1 MEQDKILAIIGS
13 PGSGKTTTAV
23 KLACTLAARR
33 KNVILVLCDPFTPVI
48 PVLIPAGTVH
58 DTSLGFLLTAP
69 GLTQANILN
78 ACVTASGSE
87 YISLLGYKTGE
98 SLLNYPKITRDKAV
112 ELFVS
117 LRHLADYVII
127 DCATVF
133 EADPA
138 SFVAIE
144 IADRVLK
151 MGTANLKGISWFQ
164 THSPMLADSRYHKDR
179 QLTAIGNLKTGQDW
193 EAVTGPYGG
202 VDYILP
208 YTAELEQQD
217 NEMAL
222 FEPMFSQ
229 ESNTYQAQINHIL
242 LDVFAFQVA
251 SLRQTGKKSTDEKN
265 TVPDRPGTALLT
277 GREGHKDKS
286 VKSGEIRKSS
296 FRMPFTRN
304 RGEF

>member
-1 MEQDKILAIIGS
+1 MEQDKMLAIMGS

-23 KLACTLAARR
+23 KLARTLAARK

-48 PVLIPAGTVH
+48 PALLPVGTAQ
-58 DTSLGFLLTAP
+58 DTSLGSLLTAP
-69 GLTQANILN
+69 GLTQGNILN
-78 ACVTASGSE
+78 ACVPAPGSG
-87 YISLLGYKTGE
+87 YISLLGYRTGE
-98 SLLNYPKITRDKAV
+98 SLMNYPRVTRDKAL

-117 LRHLADYVII
+117 LRYLADYVIM
-127 DCATVF
+127 DCATVL

-144 IADRVLK
+144 AADRVLK

-164 THSPMLADSRYHKDR
+164 THSPMLEDSRYRRDR
-179 QLTAIGNLKTGQDW
+179 QAMAIGNLKVGQDW
-193 EAVTGPYGG
+193 ESVSGQYGG
-202 VDYILP
+202 VDYMLP

-229 ESNTYQAQINHIL
+229 EGSVYQAEVNRIL
-242 LDVFAFQVA
+242 LDVFGFQVVPA
-251 SLRQTGKKSTDEKN
+251 RQAGKKMADAKRAVSNRQE
-265 TVPDRPGTALLT
+265 TASMPV
-277 GREGHKDKS
+277 RERYRG
-286 VKSGEIRKSS
+286 KSGKGDFKVS
-296 FRMPFTRN
+296 FARN

>member
-1 MEQDKILAIIGS
+1 MEQEKMLTIMGS

-23 KLACTLAARR
+23 KLARTLAARR

-48 PVLIPAGTVH
+48 PTLLPDGAVH
-58 DTSLGFLLTAP
+58 DTSLGALLTAP
-69 GLTQANILN
+69 GLTQASILS
-78 ACVTASGSE
+78 ACVPVPCSE

-98 SLLNYPKITRDKAV
+98 SLMNYPKVTRDKAL

-117 LRHLADYVII
+117 LRYLADYVIM

-144 IADRVLK
+144 AADRVLK

-164 THSPMLADSRYHKDR
+164 THSPMLADSRYRGDR
-179 QLTAIGNLKTGQDW
+179 HLMAIGNLKVGQDW
-193 EAVTGPYGG
+193 EVVSGQYGG
-202 VDYILP
+202 VDYMLP

-229 ESNTYQAQINHIL
+229 EGSAYQSEVNRIL
-242 LDVFAFQVA
+242 LDVFDFQVA
-251 SLRQTGKKSTDEKN
+251 QVRQTGRRMAEVKRA
-265 TVPDRPGTALLT
+265 VP
-277 GREGHKDKS
+277 GRQEAAPMLK
-286 VKSGEIRKSS
+286 
-296 FRMPFTRN
+296 N
-304 RGEF
+304 RGKGSFKVPFARNQGEF

>member
-1 MEQDKILAIIGS
+1 MEQDKMLTIMGS

-23 KLACTLAARR
+23 KLARTLAARR
-33 KNVILVLCDPFTPVI
+33 KDVILVLCDPSTTVI
-48 PVLIPAGTVH
+48 PALLPAGTAH

-69 GLTQANILN
+69 GLTQAGILN
-78 ACVTASGSE
+78 ACVPAPGSE

-98 SLLNYPKITRDKAV
+98 SLMNYPKVTRDKAL

-117 LRHLADYVII
+117 LRYLADYIII

-144 IADRVLK
+144 TADRVLK

-164 THSPMLADSRYHKDR
+164 THTPMLADSRYRRDR
-179 QLTAIGNLKTGQDW
+179 QVAAIGNLKVGQDW
-193 EAVTGPYGG
+193 ESVSGQYGG
-202 VDYILP
+202 VDFMLP

-229 ESNTYQAQINHIL
+229 EGSVYQAEINRIL
-242 LDVFAFQVA
+242 LDVFDFQVA
-251 SLRQTGKKSTDEKN
+251 SARQTRKVMSDVKRA
-265 TVPDRPGTALLT
+265 VPDRQETAPMPT
-277 GREGHKDKS
+277 RRRRGKRGKA
-286 VKSGEIRKSS
+286 G
-296 FRMPFTRN
+296 FRAPFARN

>member
-1 MEQDKILAIIGS
+1 MEQDKMLTIMGS

-23 KLACTLAARR
+23 KLARTLAARR
-33 KNVILVLCDPFTPVI
+33 KNVILVLCDPFTPVM
-48 PVLIPAGTVH
+48 PALLPAGTAH
-58 DTSLGFLLTAP
+58 DISLGALLTEP
-69 GLTQANILN
+69 GLTQGGILS
-78 ACVTASGSE
+78 ACVPVPGSG

-98 SLLNYPKITRDKAV
+98 SLMNYPKVTRDKAL

-117 LRHLADYVII
+117 LRYLADYVIT

-138 SFVAIE
+138 SLVAIE
-144 IADRVLK
+144 TADRVLK

-164 THSPMLADSRYHKDR
+164 AHAPMLADSRYRKER
-179 QLTAIGNLKTGQDW
+179 QAAVIGNLKVGQDW
-193 EAVTGPYGG
+193 ESVSGQYGG
-202 VDYILP
+202 VDYMLP

-229 ESNTYQAQINHIL
+229 ESTVYQAEVNRIL
-242 LDVFAFQVA
+242 LDVFDFHVTPA
-251 SLRQTGKKSTDEKN
+251 RQAGKRMADVKRAAPGRQEAAPMQGRERHREKN
-265 TVPDRPGTALLT
+265 GKGGFKVPFA
-277 GREGHKDKS
+277 
-286 VKSGEIRKSS
+286 
-296 FRMPFTRN
+296 RN